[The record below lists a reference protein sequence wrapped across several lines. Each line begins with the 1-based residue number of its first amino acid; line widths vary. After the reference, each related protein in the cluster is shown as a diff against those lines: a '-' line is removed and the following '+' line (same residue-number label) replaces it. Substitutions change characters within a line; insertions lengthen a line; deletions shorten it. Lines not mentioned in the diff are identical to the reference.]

1 MGGLGGVVTLRVPT
15 CTVYE
20 DGGGWGGVVTLRVPT
35 CTVYEDGGGL
45 GGIYTAMKYL
55 EGHAIGRIE

>member
-20 DGGGWGGVVTLRVPT
+20 DGGGLS
-35 CTVYEDGGGL
+35 
-45 GGIYTAMKYL
+45 GIYTVMKYL